1 MICLL
6 YYNMH
11 QLSNKNNNYL
21 YLNNSKN
28 INYLHLYNDKNTN
41 YLHLNNSKNTNN
53 MHVKLELSYKLS
65 EKPLQFPPQF
75 PIIKSNKKN
84 QKRNIMKKE
93 YRELKDLLDYINASR
108 EEKDEIKGKINAV
121 LYNQLD
127 RDFPYLER
135 KMYTGWQYGGE
146 YLSAGMKYRDVEAEG
161 KAEQEKY
168 FGEAASIFVYAEKEG
183 PVEATKQPEGVAAP
197 ENPAENACL
206 IVSLSASP
214 DKMKEEAARQKF
226 YRFFDLELDPEGK
239 LQYVLKYNAGH
250 INFVNKIYHNS
261 NIPDVIDKET
271 AFARLEAEKNNST
284 PDAENLDEPNCIV
297 ELCYIIHDPKRSKTE
312 DQLRQEFKK
321 AVELLM
327 PYYKYVLEIPDSNCP
342 KLRNP
347 QITTATEEKTP
358 FLQSEEEG
366 KTSVSDSTDEL
377 RDSKE
382 KPEQPA
388 PNFDHNLILYGPP
401 GTGKTY
407 KTAIYAVTICDGE
420 EATAALL
427 KAGYSHIMERYTE
440 LKKQG
445 RIGFTTFHQSYGYED
460 FVDAIR
466 PVLDGASAQIG
477 YEKKPGIFREFCENA
492 RSKKKPC
499 VFIIDEINRGNIA
512 KIFGELITLIEE
524 SKRDVA
530 SVILP
535 NSRVEFSVPSNVYI
549 IGTMNTADRSIAM
562 MDTALRR
569 RFRFEEIQPSTQALR
584 EMKAD
589 KVFGDPDE
597 NGNQVTID
605 VAAMLDVIN
614 RRIEVL
620 HDREH
625 TIGHAYFTGLTG
637 ENATFENLRK
647 IFKKSVLPLLQ
658 EYFFDDYYKIR
669 LVLGDNG
676 KAPEQQFVQEEM
688 INYSSLFAGKP
699 DEDRVLLPEI
709 RYIINEKA
717 FSDPESYIKIYAG
730 FENTDE

>member
-1 MICLL
+1 
-6 YYNMH
+6 
-11 QLSNKNNNYL
+11 
-21 YLNNSKN
+21 
-28 INYLHLYNDKNTN
+28 
-41 YLHLNNSKNTNN
+41 
-53 MHVKLELSYKLS
+53 
-65 EKPLQFPPQF
+65 
-75 PIIKSNKKN
+75 
-84 QKRNIMKKE
+84 MKKE
-93 YRELKDLLDYINASR
+93 YKELRDLLDYINASR

-121 LYNQLD
+121 LYSQLD
-127 RDFPYLER
+127 CDFPYLER

-146 YLSAGMKYRDVEAEG
+146 YLSAGMKYRDVEAVG
-161 KAEQEKY
+161 KADQEKY
-168 FGEAASIFVYAEKEG
+168 FGEAASIFVYAEKENRL
-183 PVEATKQPEGVAAP
+183 EDAKQPEGVAVP
-197 ENPAENACL
+197 ENPAQNACL

-261 NIPDVIDKET
+261 NIPDVVDKET

-284 PDAENLDEPNCIV
+284 PDAENSDEPNCIV
-297 ELCYIIHDPKRSKTE
+297 ELCYIIHDPDRNKTE
-312 DQLRQEFKK
+312 EQLRQEFKK
-321 AVELLM
+321 AVETLM
-327 PYYKYVLEIPDSNCP
+327 PYYKYVLGIPDPNCP

-347 QITTATEEKTP
+347 QTQKLKTETTPADAAKVLPEEQVLLQPEEEKASSFSAP
-358 FLQSEEEG
+358 
-366 KTSVSDSTDEL
+366 KDETAVL
-377 RDSKE
+377 ADE
-382 KPEQPA
+382 TGVLEDETEAFGGKPEEPA

-420 EATAALL
+420 AAAEKLL

-440 LKKQG
+440 LKEQG

-460 FVDAIR
+460 FVDSIR
-466 PVLDGASAQIG
+466 PVLDGDSAQLG

-492 RSKKKPC
+492 RKKKKPC

-535 NSRVEFSVPSNVYI
+535 NSREEFSVPSNVYL

-569 RFRFEEIQPSTQALR
+569 RFCFEEIQPSTQALR

-589 KVFGDPDE
+589 KVFCDPDE
-597 NGNQVTID
+597 NGNPVTID

-637 ENATFENLRK
+637 ENATFENLQK

-676 KAPEQQFVQEEM
+676 KEKEQQFVQEEM

-709 RYIINEKA
+709 RYIINEGA
-717 FSDPESYIKIYAG
+717 FSDPESYRKIYAG

>member
-1 MICLL
+1 
-6 YYNMH
+6 
-11 QLSNKNNNYL
+11 
-21 YLNNSKN
+21 
-28 INYLHLYNDKNTN
+28 
-41 YLHLNNSKNTNN
+41 

-65 EKPLQFPPQF
+65 EKSLHFHSWF
-75 PIIKSNKKN
+75 SIIKIIKKI

-121 LYNQLD
+121 LYSQLD

-146 YLSAGMKYRDVEAEG
+146 YLSAGMKYRNVEAEG

-284 PDAENLDEPNCIV
+284 PDAENSDEPNCIV
-297 ELCYIIHDPKRSKTE
+297 ELCYIIHDPERSKTE
-312 DQLRQEFKK
+312 EQLRQEFKK

-327 PYYKYVLEIPDSNCP
+327 PYYKYVLEIPDPNCP
-342 KLRNP
+342 KLRSSL
-347 QITTATEEKTP
+347 ASASTEEAADAAKVSAEENVTP
-358 FLQSEEEG
+358 SQSDEE
-366 KTSVSDSTDEL
+366 KMPSVSDLTDAL
-377 RDSKE
+377 RGRE
-382 KPEQPA
+382 EAPEEPEDPEEPA

-420 EATAALL
+420 EAAAALL
-427 KAGYSHIMERYTE
+427 KAGYSHIMNRYTE
-440 LKKQG
+440 LKEQG

-466 PVLDGASAQIG
+466 PVLDGASGQLG

-589 KVFGDPDE
+589 KVFCDPDE
-597 NGNQVTID
+597 NGNPVTID

-637 ENATFENLRK
+637 ENATFENLQK

-676 KAPEQQFVQEEM
+676 KAQEQQFVQEEV
-688 INYSSLFAGKP
+688 INYRGLFAGKP

-709 RYIINEKA
+709 RYSINEKA

>member
-1 MICLL
+1 
-6 YYNMH
+6 
-11 QLSNKNNNYL
+11 
-21 YLNNSKN
+21 
-28 INYLHLYNDKNTN
+28 
-41 YLHLNNSKNTNN
+41 
-53 MHVKLELSYKLS
+53 
-65 EKPLQFPPQF
+65 
-75 PIIKSNKKN
+75 
-84 QKRNIMKKE
+84 MKKE

-127 RDFPYLER
+127 YDFPYLER

-146 YLSAGMKYRDVEAEG
+146 YLSAGMKYRDAKAEG

-183 PVEATKQPEGVAAP
+183 SAEAVKQPEGVSASEGA
-197 ENPAENACL
+197 AENACL

-214 DKMKEEAARQKF
+214 DKMKEEAARRKF

-284 PDAENLDEPNCIV
+284 PDAENSDEPNCIM

-327 PYYKYVLEIPDSNCP
+327 PYYKYVLEIPDPNCP

-358 FLQSEEEG
+358 FLQSEEEE

-382 KPEQPA
+382 KPEEPA

-420 EATAALL
+420 EAAAALL

-445 RIGFTTFHQSYGYED
+445 RIGFTAFHQSYGYED

-569 RFRFEEIQPSTQALR
+569 RFRFEEIQPSPQALR

-614 RRIEVL
+614 CRIEVL

>member
-1 MICLL
+1 
-6 YYNMH
+6 
-11 QLSNKNNNYL
+11 
-21 YLNNSKN
+21 
-28 INYLHLYNDKNTN
+28 
-41 YLHLNNSKNTNN
+41 
-53 MHVKLELSYKLS
+53 
-65 EKPLQFPPQF
+65 
-75 PIIKSNKKN
+75 
-84 QKRNIMKKE
+84 MKKE

-146 YLSAGMKYRDVEAEG
+146 YLSAGMKYRDAKAEG

-183 PVEATKQPEGVAAP
+183 SAEAAKQPEGVSASEGAT
-197 ENPAENACL
+197 ENACL

-214 DKMKEEAARQKF
+214 DKMKEEAARHKF

-347 QITTATEEKTP
+347 QITVSTEEKTP
-358 FLQSEEEG
+358 FLQSEEEE

-382 KPEQPA
+382 KPEEPEEPA

-420 EATAALL
+420 EAAAALL

-658 EYFFDDYYKIR
+658 EYFFDDYYKIS

>member
-1 MICLL
+1 
-6 YYNMH
+6 
-11 QLSNKNNNYL
+11 
-21 YLNNSKN
+21 
-28 INYLHLYNDKNTN
+28 
-41 YLHLNNSKNTNN
+41 
-53 MHVKLELSYKLS
+53 
-65 EKPLQFPPQF
+65 
-75 PIIKSNKKN
+75 
-84 QKRNIMKKE
+84 MKKE

-121 LYNQLD
+121 LYSQLD

-146 YLSAGMKYRDVEAEG
+146 YLSAGMKYRNVEAEG

-183 PVEATKQPEGVAAP
+183 PVEAAKQPEGVAAP

-271 AFARLEAEKNNST
+271 AFARLEVEKNNST
-284 PDAENLDEPNCIV
+284 PDAENSDEPNCIV

-312 DQLRQEFKK
+312 EQLRQEFKK

-347 QITTATEEKTP
+347 QITASAEEKTP
-358 FLQSEEEG
+358 FLQPEEEE
-366 KTSVSDSTDEL
+366 KTSVSDSTDGL

-382 KPEQPA
+382 ESEKPA
-388 PNFDHNLILYGPP
+388 PDFDHNLILYGPP

-420 EATAALL
+420 EAAAELL
-427 KAGYSHIMERYTE
+427 KAGYSHIMNRYTE
-440 LKKQG
+440 LKEQG

-466 PVLDGASAQIG
+466 PVLDGASGQLG

-589 KVFGDPDE
+589 KVLCDPDE
-597 NGNQVTID
+597 NGNPVTID

-637 ENATFENLRK
+637 ENATFENLQK

-676 KAPEQQFVQEEM
+676 KVQEQQFVQEEV
-688 INYSSLFAGKP
+688 INYRGLFAGKP

-709 RYIINEKA
+709 RYSINEKA

>member
-1 MICLL
+1 
-6 YYNMH
+6 
-11 QLSNKNNNYL
+11 
-21 YLNNSKN
+21 
-28 INYLHLYNDKNTN
+28 
-41 YLHLNNSKNTNN
+41 
-53 MHVKLELSYKLS
+53 
-65 EKPLQFPPQF
+65 
-75 PIIKSNKKN
+75 
-84 QKRNIMKKE
+84 MKKE

-214 DKMKEEAARQKF
+214 DKMKEEAARRKF

-284 PDAENLDEPNCIV
+284 PDAENSDEPNCIV

-312 DQLRQEFKK
+312 EQLRQEFKK

-347 QITTATEEKTP
+347 QITTSTEEKTP

-366 KTSVSDSTDEL
+366 KTSVSDSTDGI
-377 RDSKE
+377 RDSKKE
-382 KPEQPA
+382 PEQPA

-420 EATAALL
+420 EAAVALL

-584 EMKAD
+584 EMEAD

>member
-1 MICLL
+1 
-6 YYNMH
+6 MH

-84 QKRNIMKKE
+84 QKRNTMKKE

-214 DKMKEEAARQKF
+214 DKMKEEAARRKF

-284 PDAENLDEPNCIV
+284 PDAENSDEPNCIV

-312 DQLRQEFKK
+312 EQLRQEFKK

-347 QITTATEEKTP
+347 QITTSTEEKTP

-366 KTSVSDSTDEL
+366 KNSVSDSTDGI
-377 RDSKE
+377 RDSKKE
-382 KPEQPA
+382 PEQPA

-420 EATAALL
+420 EAAVALL

-492 RSKKKPC
+492 RRKKKPC

-597 NGNQVTID
+597 NGNQVIID

>member
-1 MICLL
+1 
-6 YYNMH
+6 
-11 QLSNKNNNYL
+11 
-21 YLNNSKN
+21 
-28 INYLHLYNDKNTN
+28 
-41 YLHLNNSKNTNN
+41 
-53 MHVKLELSYKLS
+53 
-65 EKPLQFPPQF
+65 
-75 PIIKSNKKN
+75 
-84 QKRNIMKKE
+84 
-93 YRELKDLLDYINASR
+93 
-108 EEKDEIKGKINAV
+108 
-121 LYNQLD
+121 
-127 RDFPYLER
+127 
-135 KMYTGWQYGGE
+135 
-146 YLSAGMKYRDVEAEG
+146 
-161 KAEQEKY
+161 
-168 FGEAASIFVYAEKEG
+168 
-183 PVEATKQPEGVAAP
+183 
-197 ENPAENACL
+197 
-206 IVSLSASP
+206 
-214 DKMKEEAARQKF
+214 MKEEAARQKF

-271 AFARLEAEKNNST
+271 AFARLEVEKNNST
-284 PDAENLDEPNCIV
+284 PDAENSDEPNCIV

-312 DQLRQEFKK
+312 EQLRQEFKK

-358 FLQSEEEG
+358 FLQSEEEE
-366 KTSVSDSTDEL
+366 KTSVSDSTDGI
-377 RDSKE
+377 RDSKKE
-382 KPEQPA
+382 PEEPA

-420 EATAALL
+420 EAAAALL
-427 KAGYSHIMERYTE
+427 KAGYSHIMNRYTE
-440 LKKQG
+440 LKEQG

-466 PVLDGASAQIG
+466 PVLDGASGQLG

-589 KVFGDPDE
+589 KVLCDPDE
-597 NGNQVTID
+597 NGNPVTID

-637 ENATFENLRK
+637 ENATFENLQK

-676 KAPEQQFVQEEM
+676 KVQEQQFVQEEM
-688 INYSSLFAGKP
+688 INYSGLFAGKP

-709 RYIINEKA
+709 RYSINEKA

>member
-1 MICLL
+1 
-6 YYNMH
+6 
-11 QLSNKNNNYL
+11 
-21 YLNNSKN
+21 
-28 INYLHLYNDKNTN
+28 
-41 YLHLNNSKNTNN
+41 

-65 EKPLQFPPQF
+65 EKSLHFHSWF
-75 PIIKSNKKN
+75 SIIKIIKKI

-121 LYNQLD
+121 LYSQLD
-127 RDFPYLER
+127 RDFPHLER

-146 YLSAGMKYRDVEAEG
+146 YLSAGMKYRNVEAEG

-183 PVEATKQPEGVAAP
+183 PVEAAKQPEGVAAS
-197 ENPAENACL
+197 ESAAENACL

-284 PDAENLDEPNCIV
+284 PDAENSDEPNCIV

-312 DQLRQEFKK
+312 EQLRQEFKK

-358 FLQSEEEG
+358 FLQSEEEE
-366 KTSVSDSTDEL
+366 KTSVSDSTDGI
-377 RDSKE
+377 RDSKKE
-382 KPEQPA
+382 PEEPA

-420 EATAALL
+420 EAAAELL
-427 KAGYSHIMERYTE
+427 KAGYSHIMNRYIE
-440 LKKQG
+440 LKEQG

-466 PVLDGASAQIG
+466 PVLDGASGQLG

-589 KVFGDPDE
+589 KVLCDPDE
-597 NGNQVTID
+597 NGNPVTID

-637 ENATFENLRK
+637 ENATFENLQK

-676 KAPEQQFVQEEM
+676 KAQEQQFVQEEM
-688 INYSSLFAGKP
+688 INYRGLFAGKP

-709 RYIINEKA
+709 RYSINEKA

>member
-1 MICLL
+1 
-6 YYNMH
+6 
-11 QLSNKNNNYL
+11 
-21 YLNNSKN
+21 
-28 INYLHLYNDKNTN
+28 
-41 YLHLNNSKNTNN
+41 
-53 MHVKLELSYKLS
+53 
-65 EKPLQFPPQF
+65 
-75 PIIKSNKKN
+75 
-84 QKRNIMKKE
+84 MKKE

-214 DKMKEEAARQKF
+214 DKMKEEAARRKF

-284 PDAENLDEPNCIV
+284 PDAENSDEPNCIV

-312 DQLRQEFKK
+312 EQLRQEFKK

-347 QITTATEEKTP
+347 QITTSTEEKTP

-366 KTSVSDSTDEL
+366 KNSVSDSTDGI
-377 RDSKE
+377 RDSKKE
-382 KPEQPA
+382 PEQPA

-420 EATAALL
+420 EAAVALL

-584 EMKAD
+584 EMEAD

>member
-1 MICLL
+1 
-6 YYNMH
+6 
-11 QLSNKNNNYL
+11 
-21 YLNNSKN
+21 
-28 INYLHLYNDKNTN
+28 
-41 YLHLNNSKNTNN
+41 
-53 MHVKLELSYKLS
+53 
-65 EKPLQFPPQF
+65 
-75 PIIKSNKKN
+75 
-84 QKRNIMKKE
+84 MKKE

-121 LYNQLD
+121 LYSQLD

-146 YLSAGMKYRDVEAEG
+146 YLSAGMKYRNVEAEG

-183 PVEATKQPEGVAAP
+183 PVEAAKQPEGVAAP

-271 AFARLEAEKNNST
+271 AFARLEVEKNNST
-284 PDAENLDEPNCIV
+284 PDAENSDEPNCIV

-312 DQLRQEFKK
+312 EQLRQEFKK

-347 QITTATEEKTP
+347 QITASAEEKTP
-358 FLQSEEEG
+358 FLQPEEEE
-366 KTSVSDSTDEL
+366 KTSVSDSTDGL

-382 KPEQPA
+382 ESEKPA
-388 PNFDHNLILYGPP
+388 PDFDHNLILYGPP

-420 EATAALL
+420 EAAAELL
-427 KAGYSHIMERYTE
+427 KAGYSHIMNRYTE
-440 LKKQG
+440 LKEQG

-466 PVLDGASAQIG
+466 PVLDGASGQLG

-589 KVFGDPDE
+589 KVLCDPDE
-597 NGNQVTID
+597 NGNPVTID

-676 KAPEQQFVQEEM
+676 KVQEQQFVQEEV
-688 INYSSLFAGKP
+688 INYRGLFAGKP

-709 RYIINEKA
+709 RYSINEKA

>member
-84 QKRNIMKKE
+84 QKRNTMKKE

-214 DKMKEEAARQKF
+214 DKMKEEAARRKF

-284 PDAENLDEPNCIV
+284 PDAENSDEPNCIV

-312 DQLRQEFKK
+312 EQLRQEFKK

-347 QITTATEEKTP
+347 QITTSTEEKTP

-366 KTSVSDSTDEL
+366 KNSVSDSTDEL
-377 RDSKE
+377 RDSKKE
-382 KPEQPA
+382 PEQPA

-420 EATAALL
+420 EAAVALL

-584 EMKAD
+584 EMEAD

-676 KAPEQQFVQEEM
+676 KAPEQQFVQEEV